1 MTRNARIPKID
12 RTNRRF
18 RQLRRLLAELAD
30 ERCEDGNDFWLR
42 SMAARAVMA
51 DVMWEDEQ
59 QRLEEA
65 CTVEP
70 EIMVEGEKYRR
81 LEQASSVL
89 VHGLWGAHVVRE
101 PLYRLVGVRNGP
113 TLKPLLRRVGVIDQS
128 LLPDLADE
136 AGSLMSK
143 MTSREVEETLQR
155 QGFRPPSRTT
165 LRNRLGGLLEDMS
178 TAARELEEECRQYEE
193 LDFELGAI
201 TCGLDRFATRM
212 DETLPE
218 GPERDDKLRARRPS
232 CEYERTPPEPYV
244 CNWRMAWAANVTL
257 YDTEGR
263 PRRSYR
269 YGADPEY
276 GAQYLAARMVDD
288 IVHLCEGRRDV
299 HVACIQDGAG
309 DLEVLRPRTQRA
321 PPRRRSPPV
330 HRRLSPRRW
339 VPGRG
344 HRSRRRRGL
353 AESGWVV
360 SHEVVVRRERSCA
373 HRGASPAPHC
383 RTARRSIEPRPQRC
397 TRRCPPLLREA
408 SPADEVRSGEGREAP
423 RRQRRDRVDVRT
435 ASAPRQAS
443 GVPLAAPRSTPD
455 SRRACVRPLWSLGSR
470 VPAASSHPQ
479 ERDPLVVTDQAA
491 IHAP

>member
-18 RQLRRLLAELAD
+18 RQLRRFLAELAD
-30 ERCEDGNDFWLR
+30 ERCEDGSDSWLR

-128 LLPDLADE
+128 LLPDE

-201 TCGLDRFATRM
+201 TCGLDRFTTRM

-269 YGADPEY
+269 YGANPEY
-276 GAQYLAARMVDD
+276 GAQYLAARVVDD
-288 IVHLCEGRRDV
+288 IVHLCEGRRDI
-299 HVACIQDGAG
+299 HVACIQNEAG
-309 DLEVLRPRTQRA
+309 DLEVLRRELKERLPEGVPRQYIVDFHHAVGYLDAVIAAEGDEDSRNLAGWYRMKLLFDDNGAVHIVEHLRRRIAAQCDGTSNLAVTDALADGLRYFEKRRPLMKYAQARVVKLPVGSGPTESTCGLLQLRVKHPGSHWRTQGL
-321 PPRRRSPPV
+321 RR
-330 HRRLSPRRW
+330 
-339 VPGRG
+339 
-344 HRSRRRRGL
+344 
-353 AESGWVV
+353 
-360 SHEVVVRRERSCA
+360 
-373 HRGASPAPHC
+373 
-383 RTARRSIEPRPQRC
+383 I
-397 TRRCPPLLREA
+397 
-408 SPADEVRSGEGREAP
+408 
-423 RRQRRDRVDVRT
+423 
-435 ASAPRQAS
+435 
-443 GVPLAAPRSTPD
+443 LAA
-455 SRRACVRPLWSLGSR
+455 RAFDLSGRWETVFRL
-470 VPAASSHPQ
+470 H
-479 ERDPLVVTDQAA
+479 QATLKSE
-491 IHAP
+491 IHLS